1 MYFLIVLK
9 WSDDTETRRMRE
21 ETPYSYLCR
30 RQQNTNK
37 TSLLLEYLS
46 TAPQIQD
53 TVNKYLNNLRM
64 ALKEDIISPPYIYVF
79 WICPSKKYGFESG
92 KFSWYRGSGWRV
104 ISVPLPAHIR
114 VWIEEQE
121 CHSRAHNASGTP
133 LFQCMHREVINHLE
147 LQGSRTLAKP
157 SKMFETW

>member
-1 MYFLIVLK
+1 MIQKF
-9 WSDDTETRRMRE
+9 RE
-21 ETPYSYLCR
+21 GERKHPINVFAGDSKITIKLPLGSI
-30 RQQNTNK
+30 
-37 TSLLLEYLS
+37 S

-53 TVNKYLNNLRM
+53 TVNKYLSNLRM
-64 ALKEDIISPPYIYVF
+64 TLKEAINPTLQIWW
-79 WICPSKKYGFESG
+79 WICPSKNMSG
-92 KFSWYRGSGWRV
+92 KLSRHRWSGWRV
-104 ISVPLPAHIR
+104 ISVPLPAHTW

-147 LQGSRTLAKP
+147 LQGSGTLAKP